1 MGILKK
7 IGRQPC
13 LFYGVLVKYTIKR
26 TQKGGLI
33 MDRKAMAA
41 AFPATVPVLLG
52 YLAIGMAF
60 GFMLEAIGYNFIWAF
75 FMSLT
80 VYAGSGQYLG
90 VTLLA
95 SAAALG
101 EVAFLTL
108 IINFRHLVYG
118 LSMLEKFRG
127 MGLRK
132 LYMIFSLTDETYAL
146 LASARAPV
154 GIDPRNYYF
163 SIALLDHSYW
173 ILGSVIGA
181 MLGAALP
188 INTQGIDFA
197 MTALFIVIAVG
208 QWESYKSHLPAVLGA
223 GAALLFL
230 ILVGQEQMLLPALTV
245 IVAGLMALR
254 SRLDEGEPEEK
265 EAEV

>member
-7 IGRQPC
+7 IGRRPC

-52 YLAIGMAF
+52 YLAIG
-60 GFMLEAIGYNFIWAF
+60 YNFIWAF

-90 VTLLA
+90 VTMLA

-230 ILVGQEQMLLPALTV
+230 ILVGQEQMLLPALAV